1 MEAVDRI
8 LSGCIPCYGM
18 MKKAMPGPE
27 KKSRKKYE
35 NRRLTEVDPKTKK
48 PRLKAEVST
57 ERAVEVLY
65 MFENTDVLP
74 YQIEEMKVTIANLQA
89 RVKKLEDWQ
98 E

>member
-1 MEAVDRI
+1 MAAVDRI

-48 PRLKAEVST
+48 PRLKKSSICLRIRT
-57 ERAVEVLY
+57 YCPIRLR
-65 MFENTDVLP
+65 
-74 YQIEEMKVTIANLQA
+74 K
-89 RVKKLEDWQ
+89 
-98 E
+98 

>member
-1 MEAVDRI
+1 
-8 LSGCIPCYGM
+8 
-18 MKKAMPGPE
+18 MKAG
-27 KKSRKKYE
+27 
-35 NRRLTEVDPKTKK
+35 
-48 PRLKAEVST
+48 VST

>member
-1 MEAVDRI
+1 MAAVDRM

-48 PRLKAEVST
+48 PR
-57 ERAVEVLY
+57 
-65 MFENTDVLP
+65 
-74 YQIEEMKVTIANLQA
+74 
-89 RVKKLEDWQ
+89 
-98 E
+98 